1 MICFGATA
9 ARASVDSNYAVTFP
23 KSFYGIP
30 KTFMQ
35 MFKVSVGSNSS
46 ENAQYRNGQEISGF
60 YGSSSSTN
68 VTSSTGRVNGFKFI
82 PGNGSSYYYS
92 WIAIGY
98 EY

>member
-1 MICFGATA
+1 MATKSIPTIA
-9 ARASVDSNYAVTFP
+9 EVKAIIEDELSKLNLGSDIDLSAIAESIIPAISASYNL
-23 KSFYGIP
+23 G
-30 KTFMQ
+30 
-35 MFKVSVGSNSS
+35 
-46 ENAQYRNGQEISGF
+46 
-60 YGSSSSTN
+60 SSTN